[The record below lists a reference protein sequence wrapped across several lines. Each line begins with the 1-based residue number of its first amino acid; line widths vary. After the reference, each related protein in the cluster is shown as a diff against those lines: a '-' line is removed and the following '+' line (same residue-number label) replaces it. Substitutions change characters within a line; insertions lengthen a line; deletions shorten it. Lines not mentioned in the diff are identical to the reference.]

1 MAGKLY
7 ILIEVCNREISEPK
21 LFSNYEDAFEEMVKE
36 FSNCIS
42 VPEEE
47 VSIEVETSGLY
58 EREGRCSISRNCAWA
73 NGISHS
79 NFDWEIFCTDFFH
92 EKGE

>member
-7 ILIEVCNREISEPK
+7 ILIEVCDREISEPK
-21 LFSNYEDAFEEMVKE
+21 LFSNYEDAFEEMIKK
-36 FSNCIS
+36 FSNCIG
-42 VPEEE
+42 VPKED

-79 NFDWEIFCTDFFH
+79 NFDWEIFCTDFFQ
-92 EKGE
+92 